1 MPQKMSIKEVLRTL
15 APIGIITASV
25 LAGACKTRESGNAAA
40 APSTSQNSAPAPPQR
55 PRSAAPHP
63 LAGNWRSTLAVEKR
77 TVRLPSDASTTTW
90 SRDKG
95 KRATGEVVLTLRIST
110 TGEIRGEGK
119 GALGA
124 LTLTGKV
131 TDKDLRATIT
141 ATDPNDP
148 LGMHGVLLGAA
159 KGAVLEVRLRTSGH
173 DASLVRGGEGVLE
186 RVGTP

>member
-1 MPQKMSIKEVLRTL
+1 
-15 APIGIITASV
+15 
-25 LAGACKTRESGNAAA
+25 LAGK
-40 APSTSQNSAPAPPQR
+40 
-55 PRSAAPHP
+55 
-63 LAGNWRSTLAVEKR
+63 WRSTLAVEKQ

-110 TGEIRGEGK
+110 AGEVRGEGK

-141 ATDPNDP
+141 PTDPNDP

-159 KGAVLEVRLRTSGH
+159 KGAVIEVRVRTSGH
-173 DASLVRGGEGVLE
+173 DASLVRGGEGVLK